1 MQSPSATCPPKVET
15 DRPTDRRRVSRAATF
30 VRTRLEAGDASVDCA
45 MVERSPF
52 GACIILDADQTLP
65 AGDLTLVTY
74 HDGQARGARVRWRRG
89 RRVGVLFLG
98 PA

>member
-1 MQSPSATCPPKVET
+1 MQSFAAHLPKAQT
-15 DRPTDRRRVSRAATF
+15 DTLSDRRRVARAATF
-30 VRTRLEAGDASVDCA
+30 VRARLEMGDASVDCA

-52 GACIILDADQTLP
+52 GACVVLDVDQALP

-74 HDGQARGARVRWRRG
+74 HDNQSRGARVRWRRG
-89 RRVGVLFLG
+89 RRIGVLLLG